1 MMARR
6 ELAVLALALWSTR
19 AGALEPVNDDIH
31 NANNQVGVSIVG
43 RHLAYEEDNNG
54 LAPTLPAVLDTE
66 SGWLVGF
73 LVEGKIQQRIFGLP
87 NVYIHPSVDYA
98 WGSVE
103 YDGRTQPTA
112 PGGSMPVTATS
123 GASILD
129 LGLDL
134 GLGVP
139 VGDRVALT
147 PILRY
152 GYRHWGRTL
161 LEGSANSFKEDYAH
175 HELGVGLL
183 VQVAIA
189 PHLVGGASGT
199 VGGTV
204 GPGVSLTPAMSALSL
219 DLGLGS
225 EVALRGELSLDYAL
239 ATVPRVHF
247 FAAYDAYSFSYGQS
261 NPVMIGT
268 VALQEP
274 PSSTLQHDLRAGIA
288 IGF

>member
-1 MMARR
+1 MKARR
-6 ELAVLALALWSTR
+6 ALAVLALATWATR
-19 AGALEPVNDDIH
+19 AGALEPVADDIH
-31 NANNQVGVSIVG
+31 NANNLVGVSIVG

-54 LAPTLPAVLDTE
+54 LAPTLPPVLDTE

-73 LVEGKIQQRIFGLP
+73 LAEVKIQQRIFVP
-87 NVYIHPSVDYA
+87 NVYIHPTVGYVA
-98 WGSVE
+98 GSVE

-139 VGDRVALT
+139 VGDRVAFT

-152 GYRHWGRTL
+152 AHRQWGRTL
-161 LEGSANSFKEDYAH
+161 LQGSANSFKEGYAH
-175 HELGVGLL
+175 HELGAGLL
-183 VQVAIA
+183 FQVVIA

-199 VGGTV
+199 VGGTL

-219 DLGLGS
+219 DFGLGS

-261 NPVMIGT
+261 NAVMIGA

-274 PSSTLQHDLRAGIA
+274 SSSTLQHDLRAGIG